1 MTFLTVLGAAFVGS
15 LLANA
20 VFYAVIGKLAQRA
33 ERKRL
38 EHFKKLE
45 AECMEVI
52 EKEQK
57 RMKNYVKMES

>member
-15 LLANA
+15 LLANV
-20 VFYAVIGKLAQRA
+20 VFYTVVGKLAQRA
-33 ERKRL
+33 ERKRI

-52 EKEQK
+52 EKEQE

>member
-52 EKEQK
+52 EKEQE
-57 RMKNYVKMES
+57 RMTNYVAMES

>member
-1 MTFLTVLGAAFVGS
+1 MTFITIAGSAFLGS

-20 VFYAVIGKLAQRA
+20 VFYLIVGKLAQRA
-33 ERKRL
+33 ERKRI

-52 EKEQK
+52 EKEQE
-57 RMKNYVKMES
+57 RMRNYAKLEG

>member
-1 MTFLTVLGAAFVGS
+1 MTLLTVLGAAFVGS

-20 VFYAVIGKLAQRA
+20 VFYAVVGKLAQRA
-33 ERKRL
+33 ERKRI

-52 EKEQK
+52 EKEQE
-57 RMKNYVKMES
+57 RMKNYVAMES

>member
-20 VFYAVIGKLAQRA
+20 VFYAVVGRLAQRA
-33 ERKRL
+33 ERKRI

>member
-52 EKEQK
+52 EKEQE

>member
-20 VFYAVIGKLAQRA
+20 VFYAVVGKLAQRA
-33 ERKRL
+33 ERKRI

-52 EKEQK
+52 EKEHQ